1 MAIQRRAY
9 IGLLTPSTRN
19 EGSSA
24 QDNCDDKG
32 NAMLAIRLQATLLAT
47 TVVLGVAVMANAAP
61 PTGQPIDPD
70 MSKWYQSLK
79 QPGTGTGCCSVADCR
94 PYNSRIV
101 GSHYEILDH
110 QRWLVVPDNVVLHRE
125 NKAGAAIACLQTQW
139 NYGFGPPP
147 AGFSPDILCFIPG
160 PEV

>member
-1 MAIQRRAY
+1 MTTRETRCSQSGCR
-9 IGLLTPSTRN
+9 LLFSPPLWCSV
-19 EGSSA
+19 S
-24 QDNCDDKG
+24 
-32 NAMLAIRLQATLLAT
+32 RLWRTLRPA
-47 TVVLGVAVMANAAP
+47 
-61 PTGQPIDPD
+61 GQPIDPD